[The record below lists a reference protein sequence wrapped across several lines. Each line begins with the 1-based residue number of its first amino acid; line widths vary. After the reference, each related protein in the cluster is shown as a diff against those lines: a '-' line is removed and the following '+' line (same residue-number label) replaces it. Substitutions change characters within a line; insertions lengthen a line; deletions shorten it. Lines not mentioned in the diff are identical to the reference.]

1 MPHFLET
8 DIKEQQKYEKRIQ
21 TSVDNTVNGQLHE
34 IKFENRVK
42 NKKKFFIKHDISLFL
57 KQKDKFCYSWK
68 STVLRFLRI
77 QLRRRVFF
85 AEADTKKQRHASAK
99 PSAFTDCRGEFRMLQ
114 YDLNLFCYGSSLPNK
129 QERWLSI

>member
-42 NKKKFFIKHDISLFL
+42 NKKKIF
-57 KQKDKFCYSWK
+57 Y
-68 STVLRFLRI
+68 
-77 QLRRRVFF
+77 
-85 AEADTKKQRHASAK
+85 
-99 PSAFTDCRGEFRMLQ
+99 
-114 YDLNLFCYGSSLPNK
+114 
-129 QERWLSI
+129 